1 MSFVILGAGNF
12 AGAGQGVSFFDGR
25 VLNGAIA
32 DNGVTTIRG
41 GRSYNPYGYNRRYV
55 GYGYGNYGGYGY
67 GGRYVFPSVRP
78 SHRYPVYYY

>member
-25 VLNGAIA
+25 VHNGAIA

-41 GRSYNPYGYNRRYV
+41 GRSYNPFGYNRRHV

-67 GGRYVFPSVRP
+67 GRYVSPYVYRP
-78 SHRYPVYYY
+78 RHYPVYYH